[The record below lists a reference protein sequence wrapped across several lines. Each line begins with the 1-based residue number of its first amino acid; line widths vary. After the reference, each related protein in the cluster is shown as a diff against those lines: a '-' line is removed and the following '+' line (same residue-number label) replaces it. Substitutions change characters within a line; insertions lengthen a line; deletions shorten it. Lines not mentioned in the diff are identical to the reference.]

1 MVARTGNR
9 TLFQATHGSLPLSQ
23 RGKKRQN
30 ARSVSFGSISGTLGY
45 PVRVPGDTTFVKRS
59 WHQEVEMPG
68 IVGYGAFIP
77 RNRIKSEEIARQ
89 WGKDPATIERGLLL
103 KEKSVP
109 GLDEDTITISVAAG
123 RGALAR
129 AGIDPQKVG
138 ALYIGSESHP
148 YAVKPS
154 GTVVLEA
161 LGLGPEIHVADF
173 EFACKAGT
181 EAMSVALAM
190 VESGRVEYA
199 MGIGADTSQGAPNDA
214 LEFSA
219 SAGGAAYIFGRE
231 KLLAEFL
238 HTYSYTSDTPDFW
251 RREGEF
257 YPRHGGRF
265 TGEPAYFHHVMSA
278 TQGILDRSG
287 HKPEDFRYVVLHM
300 PNGKFP
306 LAAGKR
312 MGFTQKQMETGWVV
326 NLMGNS
332 YSGSSPTGLAA
343 ILDVADPG
351 DLILITS
358 FGSGAGSDSFIM
370 KATEL
375 LPERQ
380 GLAPTV
386 RSMLDNPRKYLTYG
400 EYAKLREKIILN
412 D

>member
-1 MVARTGNR
+1 
-9 TLFQATHGSLPLSQ
+9 
-23 RGKKRQN
+23 
-30 ARSVSFGSISGTLGY
+30 
-45 PVRVPGDTTFVKRS
+45 
-59 WHQEVEMPG
+59 MPG

-77 RNRIKSEEIARQ
+77 RNRITSEEIARQ
-89 WGKDPATIERGLLL
+89 WGKDPETIKRGLLL
-103 KEKSVP
+103 EEKSVP

-123 RGALAR
+123 RAALAR
-129 AGIDPQKVG
+129 AEIDPRKVG

-154 GTVVLEA
+154 GTIALEA
-161 LGLGPEIHVADF
+161 LDLGPETHVADF

-190 VESGRVEYA
+190 VESGRAEYA

-219 SAGGAAYIFGRE
+219 SAGGAAFIFG
-231 KLLAEFL
+231 KTDLLAEVL
-238 HTYSYTSDTPDFW
+238 ETYSYTSDTPDFW

-265 TGEPAYFHHVMSA
+265 TGQPAYFHHVMSA
-278 TQGILDRSG
+278 TRGILDRSG
-287 HKPEDFRYVVLHM
+287 YEPGDFRFAVLHM

-306 LAAGKR
+306 LSAGKKL
-312 MGFTQKQMETGWVV
+312 GFTREQMETGWVV
-326 NLMGNS
+326 NRMGNT

-343 ILDVADPG
+343 ILDVADPD

-358 FGSGAGSDSFIM
+358 FGSGAGSDSFVLR
-370 KATEL
+370 ATEL

-380 GLAPTV
+380 ERAPTV
-386 RSMLDNPRKYLTYG
+386 RSMLEGARNYVTYG
-400 EYAKLREKIILN
+400 QYAKLREKIIVN

>member
-1 MVARTGNR
+1 MA
-9 TLFQATHGSLPLSQ
+9 
-23 RGKKRQN
+23 
-30 ARSVSFGSISGTLGY
+30 
-45 PVRVPGDTTFVKRS
+45 
-59 WHQEVEMPG
+59 G
-68 IVGYGAFIP
+68 IVGYGAYIP

-89 WGKDPATIERGLLL
+89 WGKDPRVIERGLLL

-123 RGALAR
+123 RAAVDR
-129 AGIDPQKVG
+129 AGIDPSLIG
-138 ALYIGSESHP
+138 AVYVGSESHP

-154 GTVVLEA
+154 GTIVSEVLGIA
-161 LGLGPEIHVADF
+161 PEVHVADF

-181 EAMSVALAM
+181 EAMFVALGL

-199 MGIGADTSQGAPNDA
+199 MGVGADTSQGAPNDA

-219 SAGGAAYIFGRE
+219 SAGGAAFIFGSRD
-231 KLLAEFL
+231 LLVEVL
-238 HTYSYTSDTPDFW
+238 DTYSYTSDTPDFW

-265 TGEPAYFHHVMSA
+265 TGEPAYFKHVLAASRA
-278 TQGILDRSG
+278 ILDRTG
-287 HKPEDFRYVVLHM
+287 YKPADFRYAVFHM

-306 LAAGKR
+306 LSAGKQL
-312 MGFTQKQMETGWVV
+312 GFTREQLEVGWLVPQ
-326 NLMGNS
+326 MGNT

-358 FGSGAGSDSFIM
+358 FGSGAGSDSFVLR
-370 KATEL
+370 ATDL
-375 LPERQ
+375 LPERVAR
-380 GLAPTV
+380 APTV
-386 RSMLDNPRKYLTYG
+386 RSMLEGPRHYLTYG
-400 EYAKLREKIILN
+400 EYAKYREKIILN